1 MASETRPRKQLILE
15 IAERHFAEH
24 GFAGGSLSAIAR
36 ECELGNP
43 GLLHHFPSKE
53 RLYRAVLELQ
63 ASELTA
69 RMQALLSGRDDLVQ
83 RLQGFVALQL
93 DWMLSRPTGARLIA
107 RELLD
112 NGERI
117 AAAQAR
123 PLEAFLSAALA
134 LITEAQQAGLL
145 RRDVHALSLLTMVLG
160 SLSYAQM
167 ARPTLH
173 KAFGNAALGEEAPW
187 MQAVAD
193 DVLRLLGSGLASSA

>member
-1 MASETRPRKQLILE
+1 MSTETSPRKQLILE
-15 IAERHFAEH
+15 VAERHFAEH

-63 ASELTA
+63 ARELTA
-69 RMQALLSGRDDLVQ
+69 RMQALLSGTDSPAE

-93 DWMLSRPTGARLIA
+93 DWMRSRPTGARLIA

-123 PLEAFLSAALA
+123 PLEAFLNAGLA
-134 LITEAQQAGLL
+134 LITEAQQAGLV
-145 RRDVHALSLLTMVLG
+145 RGDVNVLSLLTMVLG

-173 KAFGNAALGEEAPW
+173 KAFGTAALNQEAPW
-187 MQAVAD
+187 MQAVATD
-193 DVLRLLGSGLASSA
+193 MLRLLAPEPASSA

>member
-15 IAERHFAEH
+15 VAERHFAEH

-63 ASELTA
+63 AGELTA

-93 DWMLSRPTGARLIA
+93 DWMLSRPSGAKLIA

-123 PLEAFLSAALA
+123 PLEVFLNAALA

-173 KAFGNAALGEEAPW
+173 KAFGNAALSEEAPW
-187 MQAVAD
+187 MQAVAA
-193 DVLRLLGSGLASSA
+193 DVLRLLGPGPASSA

>member
-15 IAERHFAEH
+15 VAERHFAEH

-63 ASELTA
+63 AGELTA
-69 RMQALLSGRDDLVQ
+69 RMQALLSGRDDLAQ

-123 PLEAFLSAALA
+123 PLEAFLSAAMA

-193 DVLRLLGSGLASSA
+193 DVLRLLGPGPASSA